1 MEEEPMALSTRDR
14 DRLKVLSEAKKGLI
28 TQKQAA
34 DQLKLTERHVRR
46 LVSRMREQG
55 DRTVLHGLRGRASNR
70 RIPDAVRQQ
79 ALVLLSRQEYA
90 DFGPTLASEYL
101 AKKLGLWIGKETVR
115 KWMSEAGLWKVHP
128 VKVETVHQWR
138 ERRACFGEL
147 VQWDT
152 SEHNWLEGRGEKL
165 YLIKMIDDA
174 TSRLFCRFVRHDS
187 TEENMRLLW
196 SYLERHG
203 RPLAFYTDK
212 ASLFANIPKSKD
224 GAMPR
229 VGETPPT
236 QIGRALKELG
246 IEWIPAHSPQA
257 KGRVE
262 RSFGTDQDR
271 LVKGLRIAG
280 AATLEQA
287 NAYLEDEYLPEWQ
300 QRFTHKPVK
309 PVDAHRRLDKSHR
322 LESILSRV
330 EARVVAND
338 YTIRHGNQFWQI
350 ARTDIRPGL
359 RGARVEVEE
368 RLDGTRSVRFGEH
381 RFGLQACSA
390 PPPVVKPKRPPT
402 VPRQAPYRPREWM
415 KNFDLQRAKP
425 LWSVLKQEAGDGPK

>member
-46 LVSRMREQG
+46 LVARMREQG
-55 DRTVLHGLRGRASNR
+55 DCTVLHGLRGRASNR
-70 RIPDAVRQQ
+70 RIPEAVKKQ
-79 ALVLLSRQEYA
+79 ALALLSRHEYA

-115 KWMSEAGLWKVHP
+115 KWMSEAGLWKAHP

-196 SYLERHG
+196 SYLERRG

-212 ASLFANIPKSKD
+212 AALFANIPKSKD

-229 VGETPPT
+229 G
-236 QIGRALKELG
+236 GRDPSHADRAG
-246 IEWIPAHSPQA
+246 S
-257 KGRVE
+257 E
-262 RSFGTDQDR
+262 RARYRMDPGT
-271 LVKGLRIAG
+271 
-280 AATLEQA
+280 
-287 NAYLEDEYLPEWQ
+287 
-300 QRFTHKPVK
+300 
-309 PVDAHRRLDKSHR
+309 
-322 LESILSRV
+322 
-330 EARVVAND
+330 
-338 YTIRHGNQFWQI
+338 
-350 ARTDIRPGL
+350 
-359 RGARVEVEE
+359 
-368 RLDGTRSVRFGEH
+368 
-381 RFGLQACSA
+381 
-390 PPPVVKPKRPPT
+390 
-402 VPRQAPYRPREWM
+402 
-415 KNFDLQRAKP
+415 
-425 LWSVLKQEAGDGPK
+425 